1 MRNLF
6 LASVF
11 VLLVASALSAHTKE
25 EWKARAI
32 YQILT
37 DRFATTDGSEPSC
50 NLSQYCGGTFKGI
63 INKLDYIKGMGF
75 DAIWISPVVKNTEGS
90 YHGYHL
96 TDLYQ
101 INEHFGTA
109 DELKQLVTEAHKK
122 GIWVM
127 VDVVANH
134 VGPVGTDY
142 SKINPFNSAEHY
154 HDVCQITD
162 WNNQEMVENCRLC
175 DLPDLKQ
182 ENDFVTNTLVAWIA
196 DLVKEYD
203 FDGIRIDTIPEVP
216 KWFWDKFSASA
227 GCYSLGEV
235 FNGNV
240 DYVAGYQG
248 HVDALFNY
256 PLYYQIQNAFCGS
269 MKNIEYYWFNTRTKY
284 PDASV
289 LGVFVENH
297 DNARFLNRCGDRK
310 KFMNANIFSIM
321 YEGIPVF
328 YYGGEQ
334 YFNGGADPNNRE
346 ALWGHYDTSSDMYV
360 YLKKANEVRVNKKIW
375 NTELI
380 QRYADDVFY
389 AFTRGDEVLVC
400 VTRGESCSRSI
411 TYHSWADGTKLCNV
425 FDTSDCVTVTG
436 GAIAIN
442 MGQEPKIYVKQ

>member
-32 YQILT
+32 YQLLT

-182 ENDFVTNTLVAWIA
+182 
-196 DLVKEYD
+196 
-203 FDGIRIDTIPEVP
+203 
-216 KWFWDKFSASA
+216 
-227 GCYSLGEV
+227 
-235 FNGNV
+235 
-240 DYVAGYQG
+240 
-248 HVDALFNY
+248 
-256 PLYYQIQNAFCGS
+256 
-269 MKNIEYYWFNTRTKY
+269 
-284 PDASV
+284 
-289 LGVFVENH
+289 
-297 DNARFLNRCGDRK
+297 
-310 KFMNANIFSIM
+310 
-321 YEGIPVF
+321 
-328 YYGGEQ
+328 
-334 YFNGGADPNNRE
+334 
-346 ALWGHYDTSSDMYV
+346 
-360 YLKKANEVRVNKKIW
+360 
-375 NTELI
+375 
-380 QRYADDVFY
+380 
-389 AFTRGDEVLVC
+389 
-400 VTRGESCSRSI
+400 
-411 TYHSWADGTKLCNV
+411 
-425 FDTSDCVTVTG
+425 
-436 GAIAIN
+436 
-442 MGQEPKIYVKQ
+442 